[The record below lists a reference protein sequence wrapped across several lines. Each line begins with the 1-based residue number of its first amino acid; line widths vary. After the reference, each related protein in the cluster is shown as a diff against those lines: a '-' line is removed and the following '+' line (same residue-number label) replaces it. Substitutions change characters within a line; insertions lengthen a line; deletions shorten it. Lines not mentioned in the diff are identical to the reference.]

1 MGAIKQK
8 IRNIRYGTVI
18 RSALISGEK
27 MMFQNVMSCSTNR
40 GKLWCGAIVGLTNK
54 RVLIEW
60 QRSKGQD
67 VAISYGQIIN
77 WQIGSEIGGIS
88 EIVNKLLPLKFLS
101 VDICVNE
108 QLTIRIINKNSIMEI
123 FINQLKK
130 LCPEKQR

>member
-67 VAISYGQIIN
+67 VAISYDQIIS
-77 WQIGSEIGGIS
+77 WQIGNEIGGMS
-88 EIVNKLLPLKFLS
+88 EIVNKLSPMKFFS

-108 QLTIRIINKNSIMEI
+108 QLTIRITNKNPIMEI

>member
-40 GKLWCGAIVGLTNK
+40 GKWWCGAIVGLTNK

-67 VAISYGQIIN
+67 VAISYDQIIN

-88 EIVNKLLPLKFLS
+88 EIVNKLLPLKFLR